1 MPDTD
6 AITSD
11 RIAEQFAA
19 DLPSICFAAWVGE
32 KSDAD
37 LRRLPPRDA
46 ANIAEALTELADRY
60 QDLTEALA
68 QAAARLRQAAAH

>member
-1 MPDTD
+1 MADTD

-11 RIAEQFAA
+11 RIAEQFAD
-19 DLPSICFAAWVGE
+19 DLPSICFAAWIGE

-46 ANIAEALTELADRY
+46 ANLAEALAELADRY
-60 QDLTEALA
+60 QDLTHALA

>member
-1 MPDTD
+1 MADLD
-6 AITSD
+6 AISFD

-19 DLPSICFAAWVGE
+19 DLPTICFAAWVGE

-46 ANIAEALTELADRY
+46 ANIAEALAELADRY
-60 QDLTEALA
+60 HDLTDGLA
-68 QAAARLRQAAAH
+68 AAAARLRQAAAH

>member
-1 MPDTD
+1 MPDTGS
-6 AITSD
+6 ITPD
-11 RIAEQFAA
+11 RIAEQFAD
-19 DLPSICFAAWVGE
+19 DLPTICFAAWVGE

-37 LRRLPPRDA
+37 LRRLPSRDA
-46 ANIAEALTELADRY
+46 ANIAETLAKLADRY

>member
-1 MPDTD
+1 MADTD
-6 AITSD
+6 AITSH

-37 LRRLPPRDA
+37 LWRLPPKDA
-46 ANIAEALTELADRY
+46 ANIAEALAVLADRY

-68 QAAARLRQAAAH
+68 QAAARLRRAAAH